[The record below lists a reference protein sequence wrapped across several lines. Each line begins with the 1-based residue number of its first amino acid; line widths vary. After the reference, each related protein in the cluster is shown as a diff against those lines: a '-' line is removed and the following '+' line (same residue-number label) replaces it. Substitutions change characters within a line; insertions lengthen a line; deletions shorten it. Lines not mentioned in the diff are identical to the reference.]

1 MARELVCSQKRG
13 WISEGHTCERGGGA
27 CATASARCGKK
38 LSLAVGGG
46 GEERQRVP
54 DSVPF
59 LRARVA
65 VQAEST
71 GRVHWERSERE
82 HRAPCRRLALGPLRA
97 SAAALFAP
105 QSSSSSRQFLPAPIF
120 SPTAVPRMTSKIS
133 D

>member
-46 GEERQRVP
+46 GTSAGSWQRPFFADQGCRAGGEHRAGSLGEVGEEQ
-54 DSVPF
+54 
-59 LRARVA
+59 
-65 VQAEST
+65 
-71 GRVHWERSERE
+71 
-82 HRAPCRRLALGPLRA
+82 RAPCRRLALVPLRA
-97 SAAALFAP
+97 RAAALSAR
-105 QSSSSSRQFLPAPIF
+105 QSCSSSSRQFLPAPIF